1 MKYLSYFMV
10 CIAIFSS
17 LSAFSQKDDLGPT
30 FILNGITE
38 DNKEDL
44 EGVKVNVT
52 TDNKVFVTKTT
63 DKRGRFEIE
72 VPYGSVFKVA
82 FSKSG
87 YATKYLEIDTQ
98 GVTEEEGKWGFEW
111 PKMKMAMYPIFE
123 GIDYGVLKDPVGKI
137 GYNELIA
144 NFDPDKKYQRS
155 ISDGIKRLENAIDAA
170 RREAEIREETLDED
184 YQLAI
189 QDGQLFLE
197 EEDYQ
202 NALLQFEAAEDL
214 KPQAILPKEKI
225 EEINKILDASRSKEE
240 KYIALL
246 DRADKTF
253 AEESWEES
261 KDFYN
266 RALTV
271 FPDKNYP
278 KEQVIIIDQKLEE
291 LAALK
296 RQEAMAAA
304 ALKEKQKQFDDLMAD
319 GEKALVRNQYNTAI
333 ANFEKAKE
341 ILPENDRPDL
351 RLAEVKRILGEIQS
365 QYDSFVSQAD
375 ASFESGN
382 YEMAVNQY
390 KKALELKSDEEYPQT
405 QISLAEEKQ
414 GLMADKNKQYNK
426 LIEEAADVY
435 ASEDLENALAL
446 YQQAASVKPSAVL
459 PKEKITLIEG
469 QIAKRKADEAE
480 RLKKE
485 QERLAA
491 LKAEYDQLISTA
503 DAKFEAE
510 DYTVAREL
518 YQQASTKLPE
528 ESYPKLQMDKIKTA
542 LAKESQIEAQYAEAI
557 SKGDKLFDLKSWKEA
572 QSAFKRATELKPTET
587 YPKEKLT
594 LIDNKLAELAA
605 LEEERRAAELAKQKE
620 INEQYNQS
628 IKAGDLAFENEEW
641 EQALTQYQAASR
653 LKPKEAYAK
662 QKTQIVQA
670 KLAEIAKA
678 EEEARLAAEQAEKNR
693 SQYNELLAQGNS
705 FYNLENYTAA
715 KKKYNE
721 ALELIPGG
729 EEALEKINQIDE
741 ILKEKEAE
749 AEAARLAEAE
759 RQKKE
764 EAFTSAMQKGN
775 NALALENF
783 DEAIAAYQT
792 AQEVKPNST
801 VPAEKIAEAKAAQ
814 NQLLAQQEAARKAA
828 EERKRKLEQ
837 YNKLIED
844 ADALYAEEKLEEARD
859 KYIQAAALFP
869 EEMRPQAQLNKIN
882 SILEERRRIAEQNA
896 KTDTEF
902 NLELAKKYPEGKTE
916 KEFKE
921 GNKTVTQIVFV
932 SGGRG
937 DEYRK
942 EVYSWGQKFY
952 LKNGKP
958 YNETNWMK
966 EVNAL
971 K

>member
-1 MKYLSYFMV
+1 M
-10 CIAIFSS
+10 
-17 LSAFSQKDDLGPT
+17 
-30 FILNGITE
+30 
-38 DNKEDL
+38 
-44 EGVKVNVT
+44 
-52 TDNKVFVTKTT
+52 
-63 DKRGRFEIE
+63 
-72 VPYGSVFKVA
+72 
-82 FSKSG
+82 
-87 YATKYLEIDTQ
+87 
-98 GVTEEEGKWGFEW
+98 
-111 PKMKMAMYPIFE
+111 
-123 GIDYGVLKDPVGKI
+123 
-137 GYNELIA
+137 
-144 NFDPDKKYQRS
+144 
-155 ISDGIKRLENAIDAA
+155 
-170 RREAEIREETLDED
+170 
-184 YQLAI
+184 
-189 QDGQLFLE
+189 
-197 EEDYQ
+197 
-202 NALLQFEAAEDL
+202 
-214 KPQAILPKEKI
+214 
-225 EEINKILDASRSKEE
+225 
-240 KYIALL
+240 
-246 DRADKTF
+246 
-253 AEESWEES
+253 
-261 KDFYN
+261 
-266 RALTV
+266 
-271 FPDKNYP
+271 
-278 KEQVIIIDQKLEE
+278 
-291 LAALK
+291 
-296 RQEAMAAA
+296 
-304 ALKEKQKQFDDLMAD
+304 
-319 GEKALVRNQYNTAI
+319 
-333 ANFEKAKE
+333 
-341 ILPENDRPDL
+341 
-351 RLAEVKRILGEIQS
+351 
-365 QYDSFVSQAD
+365 
-375 ASFESGN
+375 
-382 YEMAVNQY
+382 
-390 KKALELKSDEEYPQT
+390 
-405 QISLAEEKQ
+405 
-414 GLMADKNKQYNK
+414 
-426 LIEEAADVY
+426 
-435 ASEDLENALAL
+435 
-446 YQQAASVKPSAVL
+446 
-459 PKEKITLIEG
+459 
-469 QIAKRKADEAE
+469 
-480 RLKKE
+480 
-485 QERLAA
+485 
-491 LKAEYDQLISTA
+491 
-503 DAKFEAE
+503 
-510 DYTVAREL
+510 
-518 YQQASTKLPE
+518 
-528 ESYPKLQMDKIKTA
+528 
-542 LAKESQIEAQYAEAI
+542 
-557 SKGDKLFDLKSWKEA
+557 
-572 QSAFKRATELKPTET
+572 
-587 YPKEKLT
+587 
-594 LIDNKLAELAA
+594 
-605 LEEERRAAELAKQKE
+605 
-620 INEQYNQS
+620 
-628 IKAGDLAFENEEW
+628 
-641 EQALTQYQAASR
+641 
-653 LKPKEAYAK
+653 
-662 QKTQIVQA
+662 
-670 KLAEIAKA
+670 AEIAKA
-678 EEEARLAAEQAEKNR
+678 EEEARLAAERAEKNR